1 MSTPTRSKS
10 IGWNEVTE
18 STLVEYG
25 DDASAHTWLHKN
37 SASYLSGQLERCSLW
52 AAVLSS
58 LSSASGVTS
67 MVSQVFDDIYWL
79 ALSFTIFSLAV
90 SLATTWILVY
100 IKNKNFTDKIKR
112 HKDAEQH
119 YRWLTA
125 RIQGQMQLRREERG
139 RGHDFCA
146 WIAHYVSS
154 VSSTEDIEEAVRQQY
169 NRMVGD
175 LPDVDDVRRIKV
187 MSPADETTMRRER
200 LVNPLSMISS
210 AKIRRRLDDVVSR
223 EMELEMLSAVSQRN
237 HLASMEEGRCGSE
250 DSYESTNTEA

>member
-1 MSTPTRSKS
+1 MSTPTRAKS
-10 IGWNEVTE
+10 TGWNEITE

-58 LSSASGVTS
+58 LSSASGATS
-67 MVSQVFDDIYWL
+67 MLSQVFDDIYWL

-119 YRWLTA
+119 YRWLMA
-125 RIQGQMQLRREERG
+125 RIQGQMQLPREERE
-139 RGHDFCA
+139 RGHDFFG

-154 VSSTEDIEEAVRQQY
+154 ISSTEDIEDAVREQY
-169 NRMVGD
+169 NQMVGD

-187 MSPADETTMRRER
+187 VSPAAETYMRRER
-200 LVNPLSMISS
+200 LVNPLSVISS
-210 AKIRRRLDDVVSR
+210 AKIRRKLDDAVSR
-223 EMELEMLSAVSQRN
+223 EMEMEMLNMAVGRDRLSQ
-237 HLASMEEGRCGSE
+237 MEEGRVDSE
-250 DSYESTNTEA
+250 VSYESTNTEV